1 VSAPVSRVSLAH
13 SVAVCGLAEDLVAL
27 GLHSAA
33 AIVRADMHEATPA
46 ILADLAR
53 LDTSAPAGSSAAY
66 RARVACALAP
76 IVEAWARGDAA
87 AVNAAREAE
96 VFA

>member
-1 VSAPVSRVSLAH
+1 MTARVSLAH
-13 SVAVCGLAEDLVAL
+13 SVAACGLAEDLVAL

-33 AIVRADMHEATPA
+33 AIVRADLHEASPA
-46 ILADLAR
+46 IITDLMR

-66 RARVACALAP
+66 RARVACAIVP

-87 AVNAAREAE
+87 SVNAAREAAE
-96 VFA
+96 VCA